1 MHEPMSIDTSEFRRI
16 LANWSSGVAVI
27 ATVTRSGEPT
37 GLTATAVCSVSLSPP
52 LVLACV
58 ERGADSHDALL
69 DAGCFSINILAHDGE
84 AIARRFASDS
94 DSKFSAVNY
103 HTAESGAPVL
113 TEALAWVDCRV
124 HAVHDG
130 GDHSI
135 FVGGVLAGAA
145 RDGEPLLY
153 NCGRYTRLMS

>member
-1 MHEPMSIDTSEFRRI
+1 MDPLEFRRI
-16 LANWSSGVAVI
+16 LAHWSTGVAVI
-27 ATVTRSGEPT
+27 ATVTRAGVPA
-37 GLTATAVCSVSLSPP
+37 GLTATAICSVSLKPP

-69 DAGCFSINILAHDGE
+69 DAGCFSINILASDGE
-84 AIARRFASDS
+84 AIARTFAGDS
-94 DSKFSAVNY
+94 SRKFDGIDY
-103 HTAESGAPVL
+103 RTATSGAPVL
-113 TEALAWVDCRV
+113 VAALAWVDCRV

-135 FVGGVLAGAA
+135 FIGAVLSGSA

-153 NCGRYTRLMS
+153 NCGRYTGLMP